1 MGLFLFQ
8 VLSGLISLAEF
19 LIIAAAILS
28 WLVAFDV
35 INLRNPTVARILGGL
50 DAVTRPMLAPF
61 RRFIPPIGGIDI
73 TPIVALIVLEAIRT
87 ALLPWIF
94 RPLIGA
100 LGG

>member
-28 WLVAFDV
+28 WLVAFGV
-35 INLRNPTVARILGGL
+35 LNMRNPTVARILGGL
-50 DAVTRPMLAPF
+50 DAVTRPLLAPF
-61 RRFIPPIGGIDI
+61 RRFIPAIGGIDV
-73 TPIVALIVLEAIRT
+73 TPIIALIVLEAVRT
-87 ALLPWIF
+87 ALLPWLF
-94 RPLIGA
+94 RPIIGV